1 MIFDNLID
9 VKTGKPI
16 EIDYEV
22 EGMEAIE
29 KVAREAGQE
38 AGKRLRKALDRGKTV
53 THEEK
58 QL

>member
-9 VKTGKPI
+9 VKTGEPV

-38 AGKRLRKALDRGKTV
+38 AGKRLRKVFGRGKTV
-53 THEEK
+53 TNEEK